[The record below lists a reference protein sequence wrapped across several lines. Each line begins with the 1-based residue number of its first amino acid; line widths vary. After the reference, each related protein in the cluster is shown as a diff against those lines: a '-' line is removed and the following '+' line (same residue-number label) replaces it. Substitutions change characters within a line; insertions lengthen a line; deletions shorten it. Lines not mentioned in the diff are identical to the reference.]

1 MMLPLQ
7 LHTTSA
13 DETRALAA
21 AISEHLQPGDV
32 VVLAGDLGAGKTTF
46 AQGLARGLGVDGPVT
61 SPTFTLVQQ
70 YSGRLPV
77 AHVDVYRLER
87 IQELHDLGFEELVD
101 GDGVTIIE
109 WGDAAAQVL
118 PADRVVVQIEALE
131 LELEDERRVT
141 VAPNGECWR
150 GRGDALERALA
161 PFTVGDETV
170 GPSC

>member
-131 LELEDERRVT
+131 LRARGRAPRDGRAERRM
-141 VAPNGECWR
+141 
-150 GRGDALERALA
+150 LA
-161 PFTVGDETV
+161 WPW
-170 GPSC
+170 